1 MTASFAK
8 WLHKFPLP
16 TSKNA
21 ACLGTIYSAE
31 ISLPTQLL
39 KQWWRFSQKSPYAE
53 MTDDLQRMSTVERY
67 ANWLLT
73 KNIMRRFYWQ
83 LDEKGNLLALAWI
96 TIGQKLKSKKIKL
109 NSGINPKI
117 LEYNTTTAVR
127 VFGELGR
134 GTGTAF
140 SSSLLH
146 HAIKT
151 YDQISGIWV
160 SIKTVNAAS
169 LRMNQK
175 LGFTIIGASSDGQ
188 TQYAV
193 KPIDISA

>member
-1 MTASFAK
+1 M
-8 WLHKFPLP
+8 
-16 TSKNA
+16 
-21 ACLGTIYSAE
+21 
-31 ISLPTQLL
+31 PTQLL
-39 KQWWRFSQKSPYAE
+39 KQWWRYSQKSPYAE

-83 LDEKGNLLALAWI
+83 LDEKRNLSALAWI
-96 TIGQKLKSKKIKL
+96 TIGKKLKSKKFKL
-109 NSGINPKI
+109 NSGVDPKI
-117 LEYNTTTAVR
+117 LEYNTTAAVR

-151 YDQISGIWV
+151 YDQITGIWV

-188 TQYAV
+188 TQHAV
-193 KPIDISA
+193 KSIDGSSLDL